1 MNCSIR
7 LTCSPRTNHQS
18 PITNKKGGI
27 QTSFF
32 SYLLVLPP
40 PLLPE
45 EGILLPPERLP
56 LGTLLVRD
64 GVKVEELVLDG
75 VLEVGLDVLLEV
87 LRVVELLEVLRVVE
101 LLDVL
106 RVVVALGTRCVVAVV
121 ELLVGLC
128 G

>member
-1 MNCSIR
+1 M
-7 LTCSPRTNHQS
+7 
-18 PITNKKGGI
+18 
-27 QTSFF
+27 
-32 SYLLVLPP
+32 
-40 PLLPE
+40 
-45 EGILLPPERLP
+45 
-56 LGTLLVRD
+56 
-64 GVKVEELVLDG
+64 KVEELVLDG

-101 LLDVL
+101 LLEVL